1 MDKELRRIRG
11 IASYQF
17 GVGVGEALFPDDI
30 EIEYSRRTGKIRFV
44 YTGGALLAVLRP
56 TDGMFTLSIAG
67 AERLTAENVAQGFT
81 VTVIDDVSEV
91 IAEGKNVM
99 AKHVVDAG
107 GSIHPGDEVIVVDS
121 QSTVL
126 AVGKA
131 LLTRDEMHAFSYGVA
146 VRTRRGR
153 NRNR

>member
-1 MDKELRRIRG
+1 MDQELRRIRG

-17 GVGVGEALFPDDI
+17 GAGVGEALFPDDI
-30 EIEYSRRTGKIRFV
+30 EIEYSRRTTKIRFI

-67 AERLTAENVAQGFT
+67 AERLTTSNVAAGFT
-81 VTVIDDVSEV
+81 VTVLDDVSEV

-131 LLTRDEMHAFSYGVA
+131 VLTRDEMHAFSYGVA